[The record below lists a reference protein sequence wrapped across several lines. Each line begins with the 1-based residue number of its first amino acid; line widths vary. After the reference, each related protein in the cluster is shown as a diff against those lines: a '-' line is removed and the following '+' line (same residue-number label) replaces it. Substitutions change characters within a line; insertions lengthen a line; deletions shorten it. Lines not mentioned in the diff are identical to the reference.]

1 MCLAISEKGIANE
14 GGTKNKQNLPVI
26 DKTKRYPKK
35 AFDREVVETYIQL
48 ETRKDILLDGDAH
61 LYYVS
66 DKRMLIVNR
75 QQGDVFIF
83 DMNGKAISRFNE
95 KGRDGYTMLDYA
107 LYDEPNKEVFIV
119 DNISKKIFVFSE
131 DGARKRTLH
140 FPQSMQIIELCNFD
154 ENTMLAF
161 HEHQYGS
168 LVHKQPYFFI
178 SKKDGSIISRLNIT
192 TNKINP
198 RRLYIFNSDNSIT
211 QHVITTNASGNCKFG
226 QEFILANMSCDT
238 IYLLKK
244 DKTLTPLFVQT
255 PSVFSEPLLVPTVQM
270 KTDDFVTF
278 YIYPFDLKKVK
289 REYESG
295 EKPKGY
301 SAEGKHLMYEFK
313 TGQFFELEN
322 NINTVDKCDV
332 PAKTSVEVL
341 HPYILK
347 KWLENGRLKGKL
359 KEIAKKVDVNDNP
372 IIKIAKFK

>member
-35 AFDREVVETYIQL
+35 AFDREVEETYIQL
-48 ETRKDILLDGDAH
+48 ETRKDILLDRDAH

-66 DKRMLIVNR
+66 DKRMLVVNR

-83 DMNGKAISRFNE
+83 DMSGKAISRFNE
-95 KGRDGYTMLDYA
+95 KGRDGYTWLDYA
-107 LYDEPNKEVFIV
+107 LYDEPNKEVFVV
-119 DNISKKIFVFSE
+119 DNISKKIFVYSE
-131 DGARKRTLH
+131 NGARKRVLYLSKTLNIKEI
-140 FPQSMQIIELCNFD
+140 SNFD
-154 ENTMLAF
+154 ANTFLAF
-161 HEHQYGS
+161 HEHRYGP
-168 LVHKQPYFFI
+168 LAHKQPYFFI
-178 SKKDGSIISRLNIT
+178 SKKDGSILSHLNIT
-192 TNKINP
+192 TKKVNP
-198 RRLYIFNSDNSIT
+198 SVLDVSSGAMYTI
-211 QHVITTNASGNCKFG
+211 VTNASGNCKFG

-289 REYESG
+289 RESESG